1 MNKAIFLDRDG
12 IINVEIGDYIKC
24 FEDFTII
31 EQLGE
36 SLKTLKDKG
45 YIFVVIT
52 NQGGLAKKLYD
63 EQELDK
69 MHEFLIQEMKKYD
82 VHFEEIY
89 YCPHHPDFNGKCLCR
104 KPGSQLVEKAIARFN
119 IDASKSFFI
128 GDKQRDIDAGN
139 AVGVKGILVE
149 SNPDWNNLLK
159 QIELKSSY

>member
-1 MNKAIFLDRDG
+1 MNKAIILDRDG

-31 EQLGE
+31 KQLGE
-36 SLKTLKDKG
+36 SLKTLKEMG

-63 EQELDK
+63 VQELDK
-69 MHEFLIQEMKKYD
+69 MHEYLIQEMKKYD

-119 IDASKSFFI
+119 IDASKSFFV

-149 SNPDWNNLLK
+149 SNPDWNYILK
-159 QIELKSSY
+159 QIELESSY